1 MAKALFGHVGV
12 GTDQRLAAEV
22 RRLRSRV
29 EELEAEL
36 SRTRAAH
43 EALLVSVSDREWVD
57 DDLRLLTLP
66 EDARALT

>member
-22 RRLRSRV
+22 RRLRARV
-29 EELEAEL
+29 EELELEL
-36 SRTRAAH
+36 ARSRAAH
-43 EALLVSVSDREWVD
+43 EALLGSVTVD

-66 EDARALT
+66 DGEPAYS

>member
-1 MAKALFGHVGV
+1 MAKALFGHVGL

-36 SRTRAAH
+36 AQTRAAH
-43 EALLVSVSDREWVD
+43 EQLLSSVSSQSWAE
-57 DDLRLLTLP
+57 DDLRLLTISDSEP
-66 EDARALT
+66 ALT

>member
-29 EELEAEL
+29 AELEAEL
-36 SRTRAAH
+36 ARARAAH
-43 EALLVSVSDREWVD
+43 EELVSSVSSQTWAE
-57 DDLRLLTLP
+57 DDLRLLTMP
-66 EDARALT
+66 DSEPALT

>member
-22 RRLRSRV
+22 RRLRARV

-36 SRTRAAH
+36 TRTREAH
-43 EALLVSVSDREWVD
+43 EALLGSVVVD

-66 EDARALT
+66 DSEPAYS